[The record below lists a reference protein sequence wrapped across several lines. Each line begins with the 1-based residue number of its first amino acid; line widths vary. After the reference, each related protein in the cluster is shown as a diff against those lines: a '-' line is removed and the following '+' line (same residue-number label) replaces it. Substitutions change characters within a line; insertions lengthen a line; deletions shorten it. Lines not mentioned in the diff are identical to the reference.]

1 MGNGKGKITTKYFRC
16 LLTDWRSVLLGVT
29 RIYNTWPTQP
39 NNYVK
44 PKYIP
49 VATQKVLFDGDKEMS
64 WPQSWVSLSGRFTN
78 QRLHGN
84 IRVS

>member
-29 RIYNTWPTQP
+29 RIYNTWPTQL

-49 VATQKVLFDGDKEMS
+49 VATQKVLFDSDKK
-64 WPQSWVSLSGRFTN
+64 WVDHKVG
-78 QRLHGN
+78 
-84 IRVS
+84 